1 MSANHVA
8 GHRRYFMHMNIDRR
22 HMLIGGA
29 ATTALLLPACQ
40 SLPGFS
46 LTEAIR
52 RLLSLSSQNA
62 LALLMQPGGFY
73 DNSVARIA
81 LPDRLGGSSG
91 TGIASLVLQNRS
103 FRDRLQRQLN
113 RAAEKGAERAAPLV
127 ADAVRNVSIE
137 AAQDIVRGG
146 PQAATGFLRG
156 RMGPA
161 LLDAMLPGIGD
172 GLRLFDD
179 QVIGKAV
186 QSVTGFDISALAQ
199 DITRK
204 ADDSI
209 WAAIGMEESNIR
221 ANPQATNDPVL
232 ISVFGLLR

>member
-1 MSANHVA
+1 MT
-8 GHRRYFMHMNIDRR
+8 MMIDRR
-22 HMLIGGA
+22 HMLIAGA
-29 ATTALLLPACQ
+29 ASTALLLPACQ

-73 DNSVARIA
+73 DSSVGRIA

-91 TGIASLVLQNRS
+91 TGIASLLLQSRS

-156 RMGPA
+156 KMGPA
-161 LLDAMLPGIGD
+161 LLNAMLPGIGD

>member
-1 MSANHVA
+1 
-8 GHRRYFMHMNIDRR
+8 MNTATPTRR
-22 HMLIGGA
+22 HILRSGA
-29 ATTALLLPACQ
+29 ALAILALPACQ
-40 SLPGFS
+40 SMPGFS

-52 RLLSLSSQNA
+52 RLLTLASQNA
-62 LALLMQPGGFY
+62 FALLLQPGGFY
-73 DNSVARIA
+73 DSSVARIA
-81 LPDRLGGSSG
+81 LPDRFGGDRG
-91 TGIASLVLQNRS
+91 TGILSVVLQSRQ

-137 AAQDIVRGG
+137 DAAALVRGG

-156 RMGPA
+156 KMGPA
-161 LLDAMLPGIGD
+161 LLDSMLPGISD

-186 QSVTGFDISALAQ
+186 QSVTGFDIAALAN

-209 WAAIGMEESNIR
+209 WAAIGLEESNIR
-221 ANPQATNDPVL
+221 ADPQKTNDPVL
-232 ISVFGLLR
+232 IGVFGLLK

>member
-1 MSANHVA
+1 MTVT
-8 GHRRYFMHMNIDRR
+8 IDRR
-22 HMLIGGA
+22 HILLSGA
-29 ATTALLLPACQ
+29 ALATLALPGCQ
-40 SLPGFS
+40 SLPTFS

-52 RLLSLSSQNA
+52 RLLTLASQNA
-62 LALLMQPGGFY
+62 FALLLQPGGFY
-73 DNSVARIA
+73 DSSVARIT
-81 LPDRLGGSSG
+81 LPERFGGNSG
-91 TGIASLVLQNRS
+91 NILSAVLQSRQ

-137 AAQDIVRGG
+137 DAAALVRGG

-156 RMGPA
+156 KMGTA
-161 LLDAMLPGIGD
+161 LLDSMLPGISE

-179 QVIGKAV
+179 QIIGQAV
-186 QSVTGFDISALAQ
+186 RSVTGFDIAALAS

-209 WAAIGMEESNIR
+209 WAAIGLEESNIR
-221 ANPQATNDPVL
+221 ADPQKTNDPML
-232 ISVFGLLR
+232 IGVFGLLK